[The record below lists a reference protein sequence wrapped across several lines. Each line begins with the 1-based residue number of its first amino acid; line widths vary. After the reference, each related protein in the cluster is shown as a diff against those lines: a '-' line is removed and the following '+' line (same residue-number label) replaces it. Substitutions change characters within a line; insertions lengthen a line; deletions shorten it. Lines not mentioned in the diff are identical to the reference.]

1 MATLLEVVVV
11 AVAAGA
17 ATGVGAVPV
26 LVVADVPD
34 RAYDAALGF
43 AAGVML
49 AAVAFALVAPG
60 IEAGSS
66 AVVAAGVLVGGGA
79 FLVGTRL
86 TPRVGARF
94 GPLRNA
100 RETPGRSDDR
110 RRALL
115 VALAVTLDN
124 APEGLAV
131 GVAFGSGLDAAG
143 YALAAAIALQ
153 NLPDGFVMAVPA
165 VRSGISRPRAVAY
178 ATLSGGVPEPLAA
191 VAGFLLVGLAASAFP
206 VAAGFAAGAVLAVV
220 ARELLPSSQAHG
232 HADAAVASLL
242 LGFVAALLVDAGVG

>member
-1 MATLLEVVVV
+1 MATLPEVV
-11 AVAAGA
+11 AVAVVAGA
-17 ATGVGAVPV
+17 ATGVGALPV
-26 LVVADVPD
+26 LVVADVTD
-34 RAYDAALGF
+34 RSYDAALGF

-60 IEAGSS
+60 IEAGSP
-66 AVVAAGVLVGGGA
+66 AVVAAGVLAGGGT
-79 FLVGTRL
+79 FLAGIRV
-86 TPRVGARF
+86 TPRLRSRF
-94 GPLRNA
+94 AWLRRA
-100 RETPGRSDDR
+100 RETPERSDDR

-115 VALAVTLDN
+115 VALAVSLDN

-131 GVAFGSGLDAAG
+131 GVAFGGGLDGAG

-165 VRSGISRPRAVAY
+165 VRSGVARPRAVAY
-178 ATLSGGVPEPLAA
+178 ATLSGGLPEPVAA
-191 VAGFLLVGLAASAFP
+191 VAGFLLVGLAASLFP
-206 VAAGFAAGAVLAVV
+206 LAAGFAAGAVLAVV

-242 LGFVAALLVDAGVG
+242 LGFVAALLVDAGLG